1 MKIHVDPNAFFNGG
15 RQNYS
20 PQHDAALQLIEKHL
34 KETKKELKE
43 LRNKPKDDKDKDKK
57 KEEERKSS
65 PLDIFLLI
73 TCLSFL
79 AITGETWMIISYFTH
94 IVEIL
99 HK

>member
-1 MKIHVDPNAFFNGG
+1 MKVYLDPSTVFGGG
-15 RQNYS
+15 RQNS
-20 PQHDAALQLIEKHL
+20 VAQPDEAVRLLKKALRKAEKAIEEGK
-34 KETKKELKE
+34 
-43 LRNKPKDDKDKDKK
+43 KPKDDKK
-57 KEEERKSS
+57 KEEEKKNS